1 MMNTLNNHSA
11 GVVVKNDIK
20 AAPIEKAPESASDLF
35 AVSAPRQ
42 PMTTTTTTVVSNTN
56 SITQPPSS
64 ASELF
69 GLSSRSLNPGK
80 YNDVPMVSSVTNL
93 TAPPIIQ
100 EYTQNN
106 INAAVA
112 STTDSNASTTEDS
125 FVPPSPILSDI
136 THNAVTNNDGVVGVS
151 TDAGLGNVDLPPPPM
166 MDVSF

>member
-11 GVVVKNDIK
+11 GV
-20 AAPIEKAPESASDLF
+20 IEKAPESASDLF

-42 PMTTTTTTVVSNTN
+42 PMTTTTVVSNTN

-64 ASELF
+64 ASEFF

-112 STTDSNASTTEDS
+112 STTDSDASTTEDS
-125 FVPPSPILSDI
+125 FLPPPPILLDI
-136 THNAVTNNDGVVGVS
+136 THNAVTNNDGVVGVP

>member
-125 FVPPSPILSDI
+125 FLPPPPILSDI
-136 THNAVTNNDGVVGVS
+136 THNAVTNNDGVVGVP